1 MGCRRLPGYSQD
13 ARPDEPRQKH
23 TNRCSDEH
31 VSQQVRPSLSVAAE
45 RKFRRAKDVIVAA
58 EDRDSDSSY
67 SDHLRREIQKRENR
81 KKLFVAPEATCV
93 DADRVVD
100 DRDPDYDGHAQ
111 PPRHRVGSAATRQ
124 SKPSHPD
131 HRDYYEKHSATCGV
145 VGHRFAEE
153 NHQFSPFSKIIL
165 ATRGFLVY

>member
-81 KKLFVAPEATCV
+81 KKLFVAPEATCM

-100 DRDPDYDGHAQ
+100 DRDPDRDGHAQ
-111 PPRHRVGSAATRQ
+111 PPRRRVGSAAKRQ
-124 SKPSHPD
+124 SEPGNPN
-131 HRDYYEKHSATCGV
+131 HRDHEEKYSAKCGV
-145 VGHRFAEE
+145 VGQTFAEE
-153 NHQFSPFSKIIL
+153 NIS
-165 ATRGFLVY
+165 FLL